1 MDHGETHAKC
11 RRRGSR
17 RAVFRLRPPHDRRPR
32 ALGNRPSMARE
43 YTKEA
48 QQELMEKS
56 LRNVRGLVDKIEAEE
71 AARRRTQ
78 KWVIAAIVGVT
89 LILIGL
95 IGMMVA
101 RKDSGR
107 PIVVSPPAQSA
118 PAGGSPLGDSIKKQ

>member
-1 MDHGETHAKC
+1 
-11 RRRGSR
+11 
-17 RAVFRLRPPHDRRPR
+17 
-32 ALGNRPSMARE
+32 MARE

-56 LRNVRGLVDKIEAEE
+56 LRNVRGLVEKIEAEE
-71 AARRRTQ
+71 AARRRTL

-89 LILIGL
+89 LILVGL

-101 RKDSGR
+101 RNDRGQ

-118 PAGGSPLGDSIKKQ
+118 PAK